1 MGIDNSYLTKY
12 ASLLPLHTEGVT
24 SGTNTSSGLYCID
37 TTPTVGGDYCGN
49 YSSMGCMDTFNYTPC
64 IGAESDIN
72 FFNGVPSF
80 GNNLELNALNSAFA
94 SPSFNFDF
102 GNIMNMYNSYMQN
115 ILNNYKQNLNVT
127 GNITELQTG
136 EYTPA
141 QRVENKKNNDDYIK
155 ELHPLMQ
162 QKVRQLEA
170 YAKSKGYT
178 FRICSGYRT
187 REQQIALQKKY
198 KNEKGRV
205 AGADSSPHR
214 FGRAIDISSNGILS
228 EEQSRDLGNYAK
240 SIGLRWGGDFKSYR
254 ERWHFD
260 LPASAT
266 A

>member
-1 MGIDNSYLTKY
+1 MKY
-12 ASLLPLHTEGVT
+12 SFQQPLDTG
-24 SGTNTSSGLYCID
+24 STSSGTSVSSNLYSID
-37 TTPTVGGDYCGN
+37 LKSDLTSAGFENPYN
-49 YSSMGCMDTFNYTPC
+49 KFPSIGCMDTFNYTPC

-127 GNITELQTG
+127 GNTTELQTG

-141 QRVENKKNNDDYIK
+141 ERVENKKNNDDYIK

-187 REQQIALQKKY
+187 REQQIALQEKY
-198 KNEKGRV
+198 KDEKGRV

-214 FGRAIDISSNGILS
+214 FGRAIDISSNGINGILS